1 MSHVTIAFDSASM
14 RFVLTVPGT
23 GPEAHPHQVRIPANC
38 NGLTALVRFLQARE
52 AGEPDTFTLG
62 TAASPTQ
69 EMIEAF
75 LRQGGQVQRGGKE
88 RASARESLSPSLLDE
103 IDLSDL
109 DIQL

>member
-1 MSHVTIAFDSASM
+1 MSQVTIAYDSASM

-23 GPEAHPHQVRIPANC
+23 GPEARPHQVRIPANC

-69 EMIEAF
+69 EMVEEF
-75 LRQGGQVQRGGKE
+75 LRLGGQVQRKE
-88 RASARESLSPSLLDE
+88 RASAKREGMPPSILDE
-103 IDLSDL
+103 VDLSDL
-109 DIQL
+109 DIQS